1 MIRFASLGSGSKG
14 NGTLVEC
21 GETRVLVDCGFLLR
35 EAEQRLARL
44 GVLAE
49 SLSAI
54 LVTHEHADHI
64 GGVSRLARKHHI
76 PVWMTEGTFA
86 GWEDPYVPRLHK
98 FSPHASFRIGAL
110 EVQPFPVPHDAR
122 EPCHY
127 VFSDGTRRVGVL
139 SDAGAVT
146 PHMRNCLSGCDALM
160 LEFNYDPEM
169 LRTGPYPPSLKARV
183 GGNLGHLSNQQSAE
197 LLAQMDVSRL
207 QHLVLTHLSEKNN
220 RPALALAAA
229 QQALGAL
236 PPWLVCA
243 HQQDGL
249 DWRSVA

>member
-35 EAEQRLARL
+35 EAEQRLSRL

-76 PVWMTEGTFA
+76 PVWMTAGTFA
-86 GWEDPYVPRLHK
+86 GWDDPYVPRLHK
-98 FSPHASFRIGAL
+98 FNPHESFRIGAL
-110 EVQPFPVPHDAR
+110 QVQPFPVPHDAR

-146 PHMRNCLSGCDALM
+146 PHMRSCLSGCDALM

-169 LRTGPYPPSLKARV
+169 LRVGPYPPSLKARV

-220 RPALALAAA
+220 RPELALAAA

-249 DWRSVA
+249 DWRSIA